1 MAEPEDS
8 ALWGGCTRLGRARP
22 PSGDREAEKGLAW
35 APGSRPQ
42 DPPSRGGKAA
52 EALGGL
58 LRSPSPPHPRPPQ
71 DHDPRRHA
79 DPQPAQAAAVTHSA
93 LALPSEPTPFR
104 GSARPNLETAQTFL
118 PPCPRDKPPPPLPGV
133 GRDVT
138 STRSHR
144 TQEAMASINLKRDNE
159 MSSKSPTSLRQR
171 HPRARERVHS
181 PRAGRRWGQVPT
193 VTLTPRNRETASA
206 QPPPHVKHEH
216 MKQQPW

>member
-1 MAEPEDS
+1 MGTGRRRRGWP
-8 ALWGGCTRLGRARP
+8 GPLGAAHRTPPAGEAKQQRP
-22 PSGDREAEKGLAW
+22 WAVCSGPP
-35 APGSRPQ
+35 AP
-42 DPPSRGGKAA
+42 
-52 EALGGL
+52 LT
-58 LRSPSPPHPRPPQ
+58 PRPPQ

-79 DPQPAQAAAVTHSA
+79 DAQPAQAAAVTHSA
-93 LALPSEPTPFR
+93 LAHPSEPTPFR

-181 PRAGRRWGQVPT
+181 PRAGRRWGQMPT

-206 QPPPHVKHEH
+206 QPPP
-216 MKQQPW
+216 PT